1 MQAVEGSDDSSE
13 TCILRGYSPYVRT
26 SVISGGLVPLITIA
40 TYTSHV
46 ANATESEEGYTMK
59 NIVFPI
65 VVLIL
70 GVAILVGACAAI
82 DNDINQTAA
91 EPHSGLVWH
100 S

>member
-26 SVISGGLVPLITIA
+26 SVINGRLVPLITIA

-46 ANATESEEGYTMK
+46 ANATGNEEEYTMK
-59 NIVFPI
+59 NVVFSI
-65 VVLIL
+65 VVLFFGI
-70 GVAILVGACAAI
+70 AILVGACAAI
-82 DNDINQTAA
+82 DNDIRETAA
-91 EPHSGLVWH
+91 EPHSCLVWH